1 MIKVVAGA
9 CSQNRIKYKI
19 MIIGGKYEVV
29 FEQCCLLSVVKHRP
43 IKVKIKHFSKKKVCF
58 VLRTHLV
65 QGA

>member
-1 MIKVVAGA
+1 MIKVVAGT

-43 IKVKIKHFSKKKVCF
+43 IKVKTKRF
-58 VLRTHLV
+58 
-65 QGA
+65 